1 MRRISFPLES
11 VSLSGGSQSHQMAL
25 SGKKEIYLGLHLEE
39 GRKSLALREISLS
52 SCFQRSLSVSSAI
65 SFTLIF
71 FLLSGL
77 LLELH
82 NSEEKRRMWHLLV
95 TGLNGRKRAYCHR
108 FWGLA
113 LTKTFKTL
121 NKNLLESERETTV
134 LICSSNLDLTAQL
147 S

>member
-82 NSEEKRRMWHLLV
+82 N
-95 TGLNGRKRAYCHR
+95 RKR
-108 FWGLA
+108 G
-113 LTKTFKTL
+113 KEKNVTFIGDWFEWKKKSLLSQILRTRAD
-121 NKNLLESERETTV
+121 KNVQNFE
-134 LICSSNLDLTAQL
+134 
-147 S
+147 